1 MPVGINNQAFT
12 SPRITMVPI
21 KFKNIMIT
29 SNMVKGSFLSII
41 PMSLENLSTE
51 TILSII
57 LS

>member
-1 MPVGINNQAFT
+1 
-12 SPRITMVPI
+12 MVPI
-21 KFKNIMIT
+21 KFKNIIIT

-51 TILSII
+51 TILSMI